1 MGRGRRY
8 DDTPKLNKKKVM
20 ATIIAIIVFI
30 MFCIS
35 LKNLLIKEEK
45 RTQEM
50 STVTTYMSIYDNG
63 KWGVMN
69 QKGETI
75 VVPNYD
81 EMIIIPDAEK
91 DVFVC
96 TYNIDY
102 NNETYKTK
110 VLNSEGSEILT
121 EYENVEAMQN
131 TDGLNIW
138 YEKDVLRFTSNG
150 KYGLID
156 FKGKQILPAEYD
168 NISVLEGIEKSIV
181 IEKNGKK
188 GLLSSST
195 GEIIILPEYL
205 EISALTDNYQDGY
218 IVKNAE
224 NKYGVISV
232 NKKNVLEVKYDE
244 IKNVSGSGYYVAV
257 LDGKTVV
264 VDETGTVKLD
274 KGFESIEGFDGENII
289 VIKDSKYGIIS
300 VTGEDVISAEYED
313 IKKAISGQYY
323 IAKKNGKYGVIS
335 NENSTKI
342 DFLYENINY
351 IDTANFIEADNEN
364 YTTDIFNSK
373 MEKVLEGIIVSE
385 LNIEDGYLRIRE
397 NEEYSYYNFKFEEKE
412 NKDILTSNTLFLFKE
427 NGKYGYKN
435 KEGEVIVDPI
445 YDDAKEQNS
454 FGYCAVKKGNVWGA
468 LKYNGTIVLTP
479 SVNLDNYLY
488 IDFIDKWHMSSDLNL
503 NTYIK

>member
-1 MGRGRRY
+1 MSRGRRY

-20 ATIIAIIVFI
+20 ATIIAIIVFM

-50 STVTTYMSIYDNG
+50 STVTTYMSIYNNG

-138 YEKDVLRFTSNG
+138 YEKDVLKFTSNG

-188 GLLSSST
+188 GLVSSST

-218 IVKNAE
+218 IVK
-224 NKYGVISV
+224 KQ
-232 NKKNVLEVKYDE
+232 K
-244 IKNVSGSGYYVAV
+244 
-257 LDGKTVV
+257 
-264 VDETGTVKLD
+264 
-274 KGFESIEGFDGENII
+274 IE
-289 VIKDSKYGIIS
+289 
-300 VTGEDVISAEYED
+300 
-313 IKKAISGQYY
+313 Y
-323 IAKKNGKYGVIS
+323 I
-335 NENSTKI
+335 
-342 DFLYENINY
+342 F
-351 IDTANFIEADNEN
+351 
-364 YTTDIFNSK
+364 
-373 MEKVLEGIIVSE
+373 
-385 LNIEDGYLRIRE
+385 
-397 NEEYSYYNFKFEEKE
+397 
-412 NKDILTSNTLFLFKE
+412 
-427 NGKYGYKN
+427 
-435 KEGEVIVDPI
+435 
-445 YDDAKEQNS
+445 
-454 FGYCAVKKGNVWGA
+454 
-468 LKYNGTIVLTP
+468 
-479 SVNLDNYLY
+479 
-488 IDFIDKWHMSSDLNL
+488 
-503 NTYIK
+503 